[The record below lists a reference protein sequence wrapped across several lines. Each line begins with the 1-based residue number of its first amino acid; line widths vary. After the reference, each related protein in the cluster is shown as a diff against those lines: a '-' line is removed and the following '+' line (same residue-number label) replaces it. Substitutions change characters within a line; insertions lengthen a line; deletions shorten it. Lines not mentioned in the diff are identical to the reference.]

1 VIPDAGARDTATRLW
16 EAGASPTLERVLAL
30 AERSAIRLD
39 LAPGTPHLELA
50 GTTPVGGRPNR
61 ALVKVFCAGDGLWAA
76 FFYKRSQIPS
86 SRDRYAYGVVEF
98 SPDGPDEADA
108 EAWFRWLDAGFHP
121 DLHPPGLK
129 RAFTYTVPEG

>member
-1 VIPDAGARDTATRLW
+1 VIPDAAAIDAAARLR
-16 EAGASPTLERVLAL
+16 EAGSPPTLARILAL
-30 AERSAIRLD
+30 AERSAILLD
-39 LAPGTPHLELA
+39 LAPGTSGLEFA
-50 GTTPVGGRPNR
+50 GTSPVGGRPNR

-86 SRDRYAYGVVEF
+86 SSDRYAYGVVEF
-98 SPDGPDEADA
+98 APDGPFEADA